1 MTTTEYK
8 EQLIQKFNET
18 AVALQQIQG
27 AIAAC
32 DELLK
37 SQEETTEE
45 ETTEEETT
53 DD

>member
-8 EQLIQKFNET
+8 EQLIQRYNET
-18 AVALQQIQG
+18 AVVLQQIQG

-45 ETTEEETT
+45 ETT

>member
-8 EQLIQKFNET
+8 EQLIQKYNET
-18 AVALQQIQG
+18 AVTLEQIRG

-37 SQEETTEE
+37 SEEEPTEE
-45 ETTEEETT
+45 ETTE
-53 DD
+53 D

>member
-8 EQLIQKFNET
+8 EQLIQKYNET
-18 AVALQQIQG
+18 AVALEQIRG

-37 SQEETTEE
+37 SEEEEPTEE
-45 ETTEEETT
+45 ETTE
-53 DD
+53 D

>member
-1 MTTTEYK
+1 MTPAELKQNLLKQY
-8 EQLIQKFNET
+8 EQ
-18 AVALQQIQG
+18 AVVQVQQLQG

-37 SQEETTEE
+37 KEDEETA
-45 ETTEEETT
+45 T

>member
-8 EQLIQKFNET
+8 EQLIQKYNET

-45 ETTEEETT
+45 ETT

>member
-1 MTTTEYK
+1 MTTAEYK

-37 SQEETTEE
+37 AQEETAPTEE
-45 ETTEEETT
+45 EST
-53 DD
+53 DE